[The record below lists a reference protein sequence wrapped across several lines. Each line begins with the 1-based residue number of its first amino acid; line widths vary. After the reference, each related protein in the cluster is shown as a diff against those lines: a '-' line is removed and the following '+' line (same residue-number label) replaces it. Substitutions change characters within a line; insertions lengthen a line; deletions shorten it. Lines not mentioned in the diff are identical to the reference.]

1 MRTEVLDGI
10 SSQIGSALTKP
21 GVIGQCLALK
31 VGKSGRSNGGI
42 GQTARLAKLSRP
54 NSVPSIR
61 NRFSGQDQQEPSPE
75 DVLAL
80 IVGYACPAPEVASV
94 ATRLLAKFGSVGAV
108 LTAPASHLAAALT
121 DHPTCVALLKGVHKA
136 MSLALREPV
145 ETRPVFGKWS
155 ALEDYL
161 RVTLGHECDEVV
173 RLLFL
178 DTRNALISDEEH
190 ARGTVNHTPLY
201 PRKVIARVLEVGATA
216 LIIVHNHPSGD
227 PSPSQED
234 VAMTFQLVRVLDAI
248 GVKLHDHV
256 VVGRHRCESLR
267 RLGLMP

>member
-1 MRTEVLDGI
+1 MIAELSERILSQG
-10 SSQIGSALTKP
+10 SSAPIQPS
-21 GVIGQCLALK
+21 VIERCLALK
-31 VGKSGRSNGGI
+31 AERSAHGDGGLLQI
-42 GQTARLAKLSRP
+42 ARPARLSR
-54 NSVPSIR
+54 SASAPSIR
-61 NRFSGQDQQEPSPE
+61 NRFSGQDQEEPSPD

-80 IVGYACPAPEVASV
+80 IVGYACPVPKAASV
-94 ATRLLAKFGSVGAV
+94 ATRLLARFGSVGAV

-121 DHPTCVALLKGVHKA
+121 EHPACVALLKGVHKA

-145 ETRPVFGKWS
+145 EARPVFAKWS

-178 DTRNALISDEEH
+178 DSRNALLSDEEH
-190 ARGTVNHTPLY
+190 SRGTVNHTPLY
-201 PRKVIARVLEVGATA
+201 PRKVIARVLEVRATA

-227 PSPSQED
+227 PTPSEED
-234 VAMTFQLVRVLDAI
+234 VAMTLQLMRVLDAI

-267 RLGLMP
+267 RLGLMQ